1 MGAERPPAGAVD
13 ERTRR
18 VAEAARAAG
27 ADWALLTAP
36 HTVCYATGFAAGIET
51 GPLPF
56 QGGSPA
62 ALVAL
67 DGTSG
72 LVVVNIERPAAEAGY
87 AQVVRDYE
95 GFCAERVPALTEEY
109 LGAVAALV
117 GELGAGGVL
126 ALEPAFAPLALVES
140 LRDRFSALV
149 DVDPWLMRARAEKT
163 PAELAL
169 LRRAA
174 ELASIGQ
181 RAAVRATVAG
191 RTELD
196 AFAEIRAAMEVA
208 HGARMP
214 LTGDYVSGIARTAAC
229 EGWPN
234 DRVMADGDPVIC
246 DLSPRA
252 DGYWGDSCDTLL
264 VGEPPAG
271 FMELYAVAERA
282 IEQAAASVRPGVS
295 ASRVAREVT
304 DVIAASGFA
313 NPLHVGHGIGTSF
326 HEFPRVVLEEDAL
339 LVPGMVLMMEP
350 GAYHPERGGVR
361 LEHMFEVTESGNRVL
376 TDFDF
381 ALRSGA

>member
-1 MGAERPPAGAVD
+1 MPGDPALD

-18 VAEAARAAG
+18 VAESARSAG

-56 QGGSPA
+56 QGGPPV
-62 ALVAL
+62 ALVAP

-72 LVVVNIERPAAEAGY
+72 LVVTNIERAAAEAGR
-87 AQVVRDYE
+87 ATRVRDYE
-95 GFCAERVPALTEEY
+95 AFTAETVPAPTDEWLTAI
-109 LGAVAALV
+109 LALV
-117 GELGAGGVL
+117 DDLGAGGAV
-126 ALEPAFAPLALVES
+126 AFEPAFVPQVLAEA
-140 LRDRFSALV
+140 LRGRFARFS
-149 DVDPWLMRARAEKT
+149 DIDPWLARARAEKT
-163 PAELAL
+163 PAELDL
-169 LRRAA
+169 LRAAA

-181 RAAVRATVAG
+181 RVAARATVAG
-191 RTELD
+191 RTELE
-196 AFAEIRAAMEVA
+196 AFAEIRTAIEVA
-208 HGARMP
+208 HGARMAM
-214 LTGDYVSGIARTAAC
+214 TGDYISGIERTAAC

-264 VGEPPAG
+264 VGEPPPG
-271 FMELYAVAERA
+271 FLDLYRVAERA
-282 IEQAAASVRPGVS
+282 IEQAAASVRPGVP
-295 ASRVAREVT
+295 ASTVAREVT
-304 DVIAASGFA
+304 EVIAASGFA

-326 HEFPRVVLEEDAL
+326 HEFPRVVLEEQAL
-339 LVPGMVLMMEP
+339 LVPGMVLMLEP

-361 LEHMFEVTESGNRVL
+361 LEHMFEVTETGNRIL
-376 TDFDF
+376 TDFEF